1 MKNAGP
7 TDRVSSQARSQDE
20 LLRIVGKRAISS
32 MRILVVDD
40 DPLTL
45 HMVVYR
51 LRQWGHEV
59 ISCTDGDSAW
69 EVLEGGMVPN
79 VAILDW
85 MMPGLNGP
93 ELCQK
98 IRSKKDCP
106 YVYIVLLTGRN
117 NPEDMIAGL
126 DAGADDYLTKPF
138 NLGELEARLRAGKR
152 IVDLQNEL
160 ISARETLR
168 IQAMQDPLTQ
178 ILNHGAI
185 LDALLSEIN
194 RAQREHLPI
203 SLILADLDGFKA
215 VNDSYGH
222 VAGDQVLIEV
232 ARRMRNCLRSYDV
245 IGRYGGEEFLVVLP
259 NSDDSQSMGLAERIR
274 TAVCSEPFRF
284 HQVELRVTVSQG
296 VTTWTD
302 PDSIPLDRLIQTVDR
317 ALYAVKHSGRNA
329 VQHVPFDQ
337 HAEELFAPMF
347 VSPISHE
354 S

>member
-1 MKNAGP
+1 
-7 TDRVSSQARSQDE
+7 
-20 LLRIVGKRAISS
+20 

-59 ISCTDGDSAW
+59 TSCTDGDSAW
-69 EVLEGGMVPN
+69 KVLEGGMVPN

-98 IRSKKDCP
+98 IRSKNDCP

-117 NPEDMIAGL
+117 NPEDLIVGL

-138 NLGELEARLRAGKR
+138 HIGELEARLRAGKR

-185 LDALLSEIN
+185 LDSLLNEIN
-194 RAQREHLPI
+194 RSQREHQPL
-203 SLILADLDGFKA
+203 SLILADLDAFKN

-232 ARRMRNCLRSYDV
+232 ARRMRNCLRSYDA

-259 NSDDSQSMGLAERIR
+259 NSDDSQALLLAERIR
-274 TAVCSEPFRF
+274 IAISSEPIRF
-284 HQVELRVTVSQG
+284 HHVDLTVTISQG
-296 VTTWTD
+296 VATWTN
-302 PDSIPLDRLIQTVDR
+302 PDSIPIERLIQAADR
-317 ALYAVKHSGRNA
+317 ALYGVKNSGRNA
-329 VQHVPFDQ
+329 VQHVQFDSQ
-337 HAEELFAPMF
+337 AEESFSPMF
-347 VSPISHE
+347 VSPISSE

>member
-1 MKNAGP
+1 
-7 TDRVSSQARSQDE
+7 
-20 LLRIVGKRAISS
+20 

-59 ISCTDGDSAW
+59 TSCTDGDSAW
-69 EVLEGGMVPN
+69 KILEGGMVPN

-98 IRSKKDCP
+98 IRSKKDRP
-106 YVYIVLLTGRN
+106 YVYIVLLSGRN
-117 NPEDMIAGL
+117 NPEDLIAGL

-138 NLGELEARLRAGKR
+138 HLGELEARLRAGKR

-185 LDALLSEIN
+185 LDALLNEIN
-194 RAQREHLPI
+194 RAQREHQPL
-203 SLILADLDGFKA
+203 SLILADLDGFKS

-232 ARRMRNCLRSYDV
+232 ARRMRNCLRSYDA

-259 NSDDSQSMGLAERIR
+259 NSDDSQALGLAERIR
-274 TAVCSEPFRF
+274 KAICSELFRF
-284 HQVELRVTVSQG
+284 HHVDLTVTVSQG
-296 VTTWTD
+296 VTTWTN
-302 PDSIPLDRLIQTVDR
+302 PDSIPIERLIQTADR
-317 ALYAVKHSGRNA
+317 ALYGVKNSGRNA
-329 VQHVPFDQ
+329 VRHIQFDV
-337 HAEELFAPMF
+337 HAEDPFAPLF
-347 VSPISHE
+347 VSPISSE
-354 S
+354 A

>member
-1 MKNAGP
+1 
-7 TDRVSSQARSQDE
+7 
-20 LLRIVGKRAISS
+20 
-32 MRILVVDD
+32 MRILVADD

-51 LRQWGHEV
+51 LRQWGHDV
-59 ISCTDGDSAW
+59 MSCTDGDSAW
-69 EVLEGGMVPN
+69 KILEGGLVPN

-106 YVYIVLLTGRN
+106 YVYIVLLTGKN
-117 NPEDMIAGL
+117 NPEDLIVGL

-138 NLGELEARLRAGKR
+138 HLGELEARLRAGKR

-185 LDALLSEIN
+185 LDALLTEIN
-194 RAQREHLPI
+194 RAQRERQPL
-203 SLILADLDGFKA
+203 SLILADLDGFKS
-215 VNDSYGH
+215 VNDTYGH

-232 ARRMRNCLRSYDV
+232 ARRMRNCLRSYDA

-259 NSDDSQSMGLAERIR
+259 NSDDSQALRLAERIR
-274 TAVCSEPFRF
+274 EAICSEPFRF
-284 HQVELRVTVSQG
+284 YHVDLTVTISQG
-296 VTTWTD
+296 VTTWMN
-302 PDSIPLDRLIQTVDR
+302 PDSIPIERLIQAADR
-317 ALYAVKHSGRNA
+317 ALYGVKNSGRNA
-329 VQHVPFDQ
+329 VQHIQFDV
-337 HAEELFAPMF
+337 HAEEPFSPMY
-347 VSPISHE
+347 VSPISSE
-354 S
+354 A

>member
-1 MKNAGP
+1 
-7 TDRVSSQARSQDE
+7 
-20 LLRIVGKRAISS
+20 

-69 EVLEGGMVPN
+69 KVLEGGMIPN

-117 NPEDMIAGL
+117 NPEDLIVGL

-138 NLGELEARLRAGKR
+138 HLGELEARLRAGKR

-185 LDALLSEIN
+185 LDALLNEIN
-194 RAQREHLPI
+194 RAQREDQPL
-203 SLILADLDGFKA
+203 SLILADLDGFKN

-232 ARRMRNCLRSYDV
+232 SRRMRNCLRSYDA
-245 IGRYGGEEFLVVLP
+245 IGRYGGEEFLIVLQ
-259 NSDDSQSMGLAERIR
+259 NSDDSQALRLAERIR
-274 TAVCSEPFRF
+274 VAVCSEPFRF
-284 HQVELRVTVSQG
+284 HHVDLTVTVSQG
-296 VTTWTD
+296 VTTWTN
-302 PDSIPLDRLIQTVDR
+302 PDSVPIEQLIQAADR
-317 ALYAVKHSGRNA
+317 ALYGVKNSGRNG
-329 VQHVPFDQ
+329 VQHVQFD
-337 HAEELFAPMF
+337 HLAGESLAPMF
-347 VSPISHE
+347 VSPISSE

>member
-1 MKNAGP
+1 
-7 TDRVSSQARSQDE
+7 
-20 LLRIVGKRAISS
+20 

-69 EVLEGGMVPN
+69 KVLEGGMVPN

-117 NPEDMIAGL
+117 NPEDLIVGL

-138 NLGELEARLRAGKR
+138 HLGELEARLRAGKR

-185 LDALLSEIN
+185 LDALLNEIN
-194 RAQREHLPI
+194 RAQREHQPL
-203 SLILADLDGFKA
+203 SLILADLDGFKN

-232 ARRMRNCLRSYDV
+232 SRRMRNCLRSYDS
-245 IGRYGGEEFLVVLP
+245 IGRYGGEEFLIVLP
-259 NSDDSQSMGLAERIR
+259 NSDDSQALRLAERIR
-274 TAVCSEPFRF
+274 VAVCSEPFRF
-284 HQVELRVTVSQG
+284 HHVDLTVTVSQG
-296 VTTWTD
+296 VTTWTN
-302 PDSIPLDRLIQTVDR
+302 PDSIPIEQLIQAADQ
-317 ALYAVKHSGRNA
+317 ALYGVKNSGRNG
-329 VQHVPFDQ
+329 VQHVQFD
-337 HAEELFAPMF
+337 HLAGESFPPMF
-347 VSPISHE
+347 VSPISSE
-354 S
+354 L

>member
-1 MKNAGP
+1 
-7 TDRVSSQARSQDE
+7 
-20 LLRIVGKRAISS
+20 

-69 EVLEGGMVPN
+69 KVLEGGMIPN

-117 NPEDMIAGL
+117 NPEDLIVGL

-138 NLGELEARLRAGKR
+138 HLGELEARLRAGKR

-185 LDALLSEIN
+185 LDALLNEIN
-194 RAQREHLPI
+194 RAQREHQPL
-203 SLILADLDGFKA
+203 SLILADLDGFKN

-232 ARRMRNCLRSYDV
+232 SRRMRNCLRSYDA
-245 IGRYGGEEFLVVLP
+245 IGRYGGEEFLIVLQ
-259 NSDDSQSMGLAERIR
+259 NSDDSQALRLAERIR
-274 TAVCSEPFRF
+274 VAVCSEPFRF
-284 HQVELRVTVSQG
+284 HHVDLTVTVSQG
-296 VTTWTD
+296 VTTWTN
-302 PDSIPLDRLIQTVDR
+302 PDSVPIEQLIQAADR
-317 ALYAVKHSGRNA
+317 ALYGVKNSGRNG
-329 VQHVPFDQ
+329 VQHVQFDYL
-337 HAEELFAPMF
+337 AGESLAPMF
-347 VSPISHE
+347 VSPISSE

>member
-1 MKNAGP
+1 
-7 TDRVSSQARSQDE
+7 
-20 LLRIVGKRAISS
+20 

-69 EVLEGGMVPN
+69 KVLEGGMVPN

-85 MMPGLNGP
+85 MMPGINGP
-93 ELCQK
+93 DLCQK

-117 NPEDMIAGL
+117 NPEDLIVGL

-138 NLGELEARLRAGKR
+138 HLGELEARLRAGKR

-185 LDALLSEIN
+185 LDALLNEIN
-194 RAQREHLPI
+194 RSQREHQPL
-203 SLILADLDGFKA
+203 SLILADLDGFKN

-232 ARRMRNCLRSYDV
+232 ARRMRNCLRSYDA

-259 NSDDSQSMGLAERIR
+259 SSDESQAQRLAERIR
-274 TAVCSEPFRF
+274 VAICSEPFRF
-284 HQVELRVTVSQG
+284 HHVDLTVTVSQG
-296 VTTWTD
+296 AITWTN
-302 PDSIPLDRLIQTVDR
+302 PDSIPIERLIQAADQ
-317 ALYAVKHSGRNA
+317 ALYSVKHGGRNA
-329 VQHVPFDQ
+329 VEHVQFDNQ
-337 HAEELFAPMF
+337 GEESFAPMF
-347 VSPISHE
+347 VSPISNE

>member
-1 MKNAGP
+1 MK
-7 TDRVSSQARSQDE
+7 V
-20 LLRIVGKRAISS
+20 
-32 MRILVVDD
+32 LVVDD

-59 ISCTDGDSAW
+59 VSCTNGDSAW
-69 EVLEGGMVPN
+69 KVLEGGMVPN
-79 VAILDW
+79 IAILDW

-106 YVYIVLLTGRN
+106 YVYMVLLTGRN
-117 NPEDMIAGL
+117 NPEDLILGL

-138 NLGELEARLRAGKR
+138 HLGELEARLRAGKR

-160 ISARETLR
+160 IATQETLR
-168 IQAMQDPLTQ
+168 LQAMQDPLTQ

-185 LDALLSEIN
+185 LDALLNEIN
-194 RAQREHLPI
+194 RSQREHQSL
-203 SLILADLDGFKA
+203 SLILADLDGFKC

-232 ARRMRNCLRSYDV
+232 ARRMRNCLRSYDA

-259 NSDDSQSMGLAERIR
+259 NSDESQALQLAERIR
-274 TAVCSEPFRF
+274 LAICSEPIRF
-284 HQVELRVTVSQG
+284 SHAELTVTISQG
-296 VTTWTD
+296 VTTWTN
-302 PDSIPLDRLIQTVDR
+302 PDSIPINRLIQAADQ
-317 ALYAVKHSGRNA
+317 ALYGVKHSGRNG
-329 VQHVPFDQ
+329 VQHIMFD
-337 HAEELFAPMF
+337 HLTDESFAPIL
-347 VSPISHE
+347 VSPITSE

>member
-1 MKNAGP
+1 
-7 TDRVSSQARSQDE
+7 
-20 LLRIVGKRAISS
+20 

-59 ISCTDGDSAW
+59 VSCTDGESAW
-69 EVLEGGMVPN
+69 KILEGGLVPN

-85 MMPGLNGP
+85 MMPGINGP
-93 ELCQK
+93 DLCQK
-98 IRSKKDCP
+98 IRSRKDCP

-117 NPEDMIAGL
+117 NPEDLIAGL

-138 NLGELEARLRAGKR
+138 HLGELEARLRAGKR

-185 LDALLSEIN
+185 LDSLLNEIN
-194 RAQREHLPI
+194 RAQREHQPL
-203 SLILADLDGFKA
+203 SLILADLDGFKK

-232 ARRMRNCLRSYDV
+232 ARRMRNCLRSYDA

-259 NSDDSQSMGLAERIR
+259 NSDESQALLLAERIR
-274 TAVCSEPFRF
+274 LAVSSEPFRF
-284 HQVELRVTVSQG
+284 HHVDLSVTVSQG
-296 VTTWTD
+296 VATWND
-302 PDSIPLDRLIQTVDR
+302 PDSIPIERLIQAADR
-317 ALYAVKHSGRNA
+317 ALYVVKNGGRNG
-329 VQHVPFDQ
+329 VELVHFDSQ
-337 HAEELFAPMF
+337 AEETFSPMF
-347 VSPISHE
+347 VSPITSE

>member
-1 MKNAGP
+1 
-7 TDRVSSQARSQDE
+7 
-20 LLRIVGKRAISS
+20 

-69 EVLEGGMVPN
+69 KVLEGGMVPN

-117 NPEDMIAGL
+117 NPEDLIVGL

-138 NLGELEARLRAGKR
+138 HLGELEARLRAGKR

-185 LDALLSEIN
+185 LDALLNEIN
-194 RAQREHLPI
+194 RAQREHQPL
-203 SLILADLDGFKA
+203 SLILADLDGFKN

-232 ARRMRNCLRSYDV
+232 SRRMRNCLRSYDS
-245 IGRYGGEEFLVVLP
+245 IGRYGGEEFLIVLP
-259 NSDDSQSMGLAERIR
+259 NSDDSQALRLAERIR
-274 TAVCSEPFRF
+274 VAVCSEPFRF
-284 HQVELRVTVSQG
+284 HHVALTVTVSQG
-296 VTTWTD
+296 VTTWTN
-302 PDSIPLDRLIQTVDR
+302 PDSIPIEQLIQAADQ
-317 ALYAVKHSGRNA
+317 ALYGVKNSGRNG
-329 VQHVPFDQ
+329 VQHVEFD
-337 HAEELFAPMF
+337 HLAGESFAPMF
-347 VSPISHE
+347 VSPISSE
-354 S
+354 